1 VPIYYVGSTPS
12 GPRLYREFHAV
23 ATHGEPASAAVREL
37 LSGHPVD
44 PDYRSVWPSGWS
56 LRGPVR
62 HAEGVISVDLSAP
75 SGEQPPADV
84 TWALRQLVYT
94 VQGALGSKDPVRI
107 LRDGSAV
114 PELWG
119 VAQPMARG
127 EPAQV
132 RSLVQ
137 IDNPTAGAT
146 IGRRVTVSGEADV
159 FEATVLWQV
168 LRGGPDGAVVAHGSA
183 STTEGQRFSPY
194 SFVLVLPPGRYTL
207 RVAGEDLSNGEGRP
221 PFSDSKTITVS

>member
-1 VPIYYVGSTPS
+1 
-12 GPRLYREFHAV
+12 L
-23 ATHGEPASAAVREL
+23 REL
-37 LSGHPVD
+37 FSGHSDD

-56 LRGPVR
+56 LRRAVR
-62 HAEGVISVDLSAP
+62 HAEGVISVDLSGP
-75 SGEQPPADV
+75 SGDHPPLDAA
-84 TWALRQLVYT
+84 WALRQLVYT

-107 LRDGSAV
+107 LRDGSVV

-119 VAQPMARG
+119 VAQPMSRG
-127 EPAQV
+127 EPTQV

-168 LRGGPDGAVVAHGSA
+168 LRGGPDGPVVAHGSA

-194 SFVLVLPPGRYTL
+194 SFVLILPPGRYTL
-207 RVAGEDLSNGEGRP
+207 RVTGEDLSNGEGRA